1 MERCWMY
8 EPDKRIDIFEV
19 VQIFRE
25 AVAENK
31 KLEEKAQT

>member
-8 EPDKRIDIFEV
+8 EPEERIDIFEV
-19 VQIFRE
+19 VQLLRE

-31 KLEEKAQT
+31 KLEEKAKT